1 MKSRYWLIYGLN
13 DGRPI
18 RPYVVDG
25 GSYTYDY
32 HIDTHGDMCR
42 NAWGLSEKEYKDMPL
57 VYGDEFHGQYNP
69 VVNLFVRS
77 DGFPV
82 CSFAE
87 FVTASPSCFSL
98 PALAILWKT
107 YGPERLVDLQ
117 SDMLNEPIIPERM
130 EDDFTEWTASEVWA
144 AVSVL
149 DYETIEDMA
158 AGVFQDIVDEDIRDA
173 DGFAGC
179 LFVK

>member
-1 MKSRYWLIYGLN
+1 MKARYWLIYGLN
-13 DGRPI
+13 EGRPV

-32 HIDTHGDMCR
+32 HMNTHGDMTR
-42 NAWGLSEKEYKDMPL
+42 NAWGLSKKQYGEMSL

-69 VVNLFVRS
+69 VVNLIVRS

-87 FVTASPSCFSL
+87 FEKASPSCFSL

-107 YGPERLVDLQ
+107 YGPERLVNLQ
-117 SDMLNEPIIPERM
+117 SDMLNDPITVDSLKQE
-130 EDDFTEWTASEVWA
+130 EV
-144 AVSVL
+144 S
-149 DYETIEDMA
+149 
-158 AGVFQDIVDEDIRDA
+158 Q
-173 DGFAGC
+173 
-179 LFVK
+179 